1 MKADKSN
8 TNKRILLIIFF
19 LHIILGGINV
29 SFIISSYINNDKSNF
44 YFFIIL
50 LSIAIPF
57 FVMSIL
63 TEKSRNE
70 RQKELGLDNNE
81 YTEKNSINSREKL
94 LWIRCVQLCGINS
107 LFILPMQGSWEF
119 TYWLSLIVIIII
131 LLIWSYERVFGIK
144 FKV

>member
-1 MKADKSN
+1 
-8 TNKRILLIIFF
+8 
-19 LHIILGGINV
+19 
-29 SFIISSYINNDKSNF
+29 
-44 YFFIIL
+44 
-50 LSIAIPF
+50 
-57 FVMSIL
+57 MSIL